1 MFVITHEERPK
12 MKLNKVRCFHLA
24 TRKGGSVTSIMKQ
37 KKCNNIIATFKTEV
51 KYTVEGP

>member
-1 MFVITHEERPK
+1 